1 MKRGFLVYCLCIFW
15 QSAYSQKGMT
25 TVGIQVKPI
34 FPVAFLGTGKIINDT
49 SGVHMETVLSS
60 GYSAGLVIRHNF
72 SNLIAFETGINY
84 VKRKYT
90 LSFKEDGFSSNTSFR
105 IIGYEI
111 PAVLMIYSQLGEK
124 LYINGSMGPAIDMF
138 ASSVQTFDTYY
149 NNTVFRN
156 HIVQPSVTAN
166 LGCEYRTK
174 KNGTLYI
181 GASFLRPFTFI
192 YLSKV
197 FYARNSRYLVVRNE
211 LSGSYLTIDFR
222 YFFPVAHPK
231 K

>member
-1 MKRGFLVYCLCIFW
+1 
-15 QSAYSQKGMT
+15 MT
-25 TVGIQVKPI
+25 TVGIQFKPI
-34 FPVAFLGTGKIINDT
+34 FPVSFLGTGKITNDT
-49 SGVHMETVLSS
+49 AGVHMETVLSS
-60 GYSAGLVIRHNF
+60 GFSAGLVIRHNF

-84 VKRKYT
+84 VKRKYS
-90 LSFKEDGFSSNTSFR
+90 LSFREVDFNSTTSFR

-156 HIVQPSVTAN
+156 HVAQPSITAN
-166 LGCEYRTK
+166 LGCEYRTDK
-174 KNGTLYI
+174 DGTFYI
-181 GASFLRPFTFI
+181 GASFLRPFTII

-197 FYARNSRYLVVRNE
+197 FYARNNRYLVVRNE

-222 YFFPVAHPK
+222 YFFPVTHTK